1 MFKVLA
7 IAVLMAASPAWAQ
20 GRRSTPPMTHLG
32 VAAADL
38 VSVHLST
45 RSDLSTGVVTTDVA
59 TLQNGVWTWQSG
71 AKGFEVPKGRTLIVT
86 DAQAWILHE
95 PGTGT
100 PASLE
105 LVLEHPTAGFSG
117 SMALFTFADI
127 PANAM
132 GVKRQTWTSGFMA
145 PEGMS
150 VKIWVQQFYPAS
162 LMSMARIVL
171 HGYYL

>member
-1 MFKVLA
+1 MLKVVSLT
-7 IAVLMAASPAWAQ
+7 ILLFCVPVWAQ
-20 GRRSTPPMTHLG
+20 APTTHLG
-32 VAAADL
+32 VPASELVTLDL
-38 VSVHLST
+38 AV
-45 RSDLSTGVVTTDVA
+45 RCDLNTGVE
-59 TLQNGVWTWQSG
+59 TLDQGVYQNGTWSFQSG
-71 AKGFEVPKGRTLIVT
+71 AKPFRVPKGRTLIIT
-86 DAQAWILHE
+86 DAQAWVLHE

-105 LVLEHPTAGFSG
+105 LLLEHPASGYSG

-132 GVKRQTWTSGFMA
+132 GVKRQTWTSGFMV
-145 PEGMS
+145 PEGMT
-150 VKIWVQQFYPAS
+150 VKIWAQQFYPKS